1 MSFKFLDNYNF
12 IPFAHRGGSYDFC
25 ENTLDAFNNSI
36 NLGYRH
42 IETDVR
48 HTKDNKLIIF
58 HDPDLKRIL
67 GLDAKIENLNYEEI
81 KNIKIFETHTIPL
94 LDEALSSWPDINFN
108 IEPKS
113 LESAYLLKDKLK
125 SMKNIDRICIGSFSN
140 TKIDILRNEFKDNL
154 CSSMTKS
161 ETILFFLNRFFSIY
175 DNSIPC
181 LQIPMTYMGFRI
193 VTSDL
198 VEHVHSLGKK
208 IHVWT
213 INDENQMIDLINI
226 NVDGI
231 MTDKPTTLKKVLQK
245 KSLWN

>member
-48 HTKDNKLIIF
+48 HTKDNKLVIF
-58 HDPDLKRIL
+58 HDPDLKRICS
-67 GLDAKIENLNYEEI
+67 LDIKIENLNYEDL

-94 LDEALSSWPDINFN
+94 LDEALYSWPEINFN

-113 LESAYLLKDKLK
+113 LESAHLLKEKLK
-125 SMKNIDRICIGSFSN
+125 SKKNIERICIGSFSN
-140 TKIDILRNEFKDNL
+140 RKIDILRKEFKDNL
-154 CSSMTKS
+154 CTSMTES
-161 ETILFFLNRFFSIY
+161 ETIFFFLNRVFPFF

-181 LQIPMTYMGFRI
+181 LQIPMTHMGFRI
-193 VTSDL
+193 VTHNL

-213 INDENQMIDLINI
+213 INDENQMMDLIDI

-231 MTDKPTTLKKVLQK
+231 MTDKPKTLKKVLQK

>member
-67 GLDAKIENLNYEEI
+67 GLDAKIENLNYEEL
-81 KNIKIFETHTIPL
+81 KNIPLIKGGYIPKLTEVLEQFPDTRFNVDLKIKGLER
-94 LDEALSSWPDINFN
+94 AVAN
-108 IEPKS
+108 IIDS
-113 LESAYLLKDKLK
+113 HDAYE
-125 SMKNIDRICIGSFSN
+125 RICIASFNTGSLRAFK
-140 TKIDILRNEFKDNL
+140 KIRNQACISMGILDVIFLKLFK
-154 CSSMTKS
+154 
-161 ETILFFLNRFFSIY
+161 
-175 DNSIPC
+175 C
-181 LQIPMTYMGFRI
+181 LISTVDCIQIPLHWKGIKVLNNNLIKTAHLKGLK
-193 VTSDL
+193 V
-198 VEHVHSLGKK
+198 
-208 IHVWT
+208 HVWT
-213 INDENQMIDLINI
+213 INSQETMESLINM

-231 MTDKPTTLKKVLQK
+231 MTDDAVLLKKVCSKANLF
-245 KSLWN
+245 